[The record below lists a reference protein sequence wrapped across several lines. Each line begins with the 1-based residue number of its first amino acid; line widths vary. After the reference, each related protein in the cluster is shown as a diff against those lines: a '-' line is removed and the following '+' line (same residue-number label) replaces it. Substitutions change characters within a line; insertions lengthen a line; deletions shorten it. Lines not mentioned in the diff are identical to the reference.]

1 MWKKNNQQFQSKV
14 ILASVGISIHPPFPI
29 IIYSLETL
37 HFTKPVDHRA
47 TNNFLN
53 KIKTSILPGRT
64 STKEKE
70 KEKIKKKTRGII
82 NGNH

>member
-53 KIKTSILPGRT
+53 KIKKQVSSPDAHPQ
-64 STKEKE
+64 
-70 KEKIKKKTRGII
+70 KKKKKKKLKKRPEE
-82 NGNH
+82 

>member
-1 MWKKNNQQFQSKV
+1 VEKEQSTV
-14 ILASVGISIHPPFPI
+14 SIQGYTGFGRYIHPSTISYYYLF
-29 IIYSLETL
+29 SGRTL

-70 KEKIKKKTRGII
+70 KEKIKKRPEE
-82 NGNH
+82 